1 MLTKAPVMTHY
12 DINAPLT
19 LITGARPTGLG
30 AVLVQGKDD
39 RPVMYISRSLA
50 DHERKYPQI
59 EREGLCVVYAVTRLR
74 QFLLGR
80 KFTLI
85 TDNKPLSCILSA

>member
-19 LITGARPTGLG
+19 LITDASPTGLG

-39 RPVMYISRSLA
+39 RPVMYI
-50 DHERKYPQI
+50 
-59 EREGLCVVYAVTRLR
+59 
-74 QFLLGR
+74 
-80 KFTLI
+80 
-85 TDNKPLSCILSA
+85 